1 MGQAALILALVLA
14 ITVALFAVQN
24 AGQVLLRFGIWS
36 VETSVVVV
44 ILASAAA
51 GAAAAFL
58 LGLPGRFR
66 DRRRLRHL
74 GRELEAVKAQQRLPA
89 PPPEA
94 EPPPPPP
101 SPPFPR

>member
-1 MGQAALILALVLA
+1 MGQAALILALVLS

-24 AGQVLLRFGIWS
+24 AGQVLLRLGFWT

-51 GAAAAFL
+51 GAAAAWL

-66 DRRRLRHL
+66 ERRRARHL
-74 GRELEAVKAQQRLPA
+74 GREVEALKAQQRLSPLT
-89 PPPEA
+89 PEA
-94 EPPPPPP
+94 EPPPPP
-101 SPPFPR
+101 SPPPLTR